1 MFTKYDTI
9 NHWQTGSNSKKIFVF
24 CIKSCRI
31 ETENTNY
38 FTILKKLERVYIID
52 DDEVIIYLT
61 NKLIASVDFCETVE
75 TFLEAEV
82 ALEKLKTC
90 LETGNELPDA
100 ILFDL
105 NMPVM
110 NGWQFIEAFQKLHGA
125 KNIPCFVFTTSIDAA
140 DKNKALKYKII
151 KDFITKPLTH
161 QKLDKILRQVDK

>member
-1 MFTKYDTI
+1 M
-9 NHWQTGSNSKKIFVF
+9 
-24 CIKSCRI
+24 
-31 ETENTNY
+31 
-38 FTILKKLERVYIID
+38 KKLERVYIID

-82 ALEKLKTC
+82 ALEKLKGC

-110 NGWQFIEAFQKLHGA
+110 NGWQFIEAFQKLPGA
-125 KNIPCFVFTTSIDAA
+125 RNIPCFVFTTSIDAA

-161 QKLDKILRQVDK
+161 QKLDKILRLVDK

>member
-1 MFTKYDTI
+1 M
-9 NHWQTGSNSKKIFVF
+9 
-24 CIKSCRI
+24 
-31 ETENTNY
+31 
-38 FTILKKLERVYIID
+38 KKLGRVYIID

-75 TFLEAEV
+75 TFLEAEL
-82 ALEKLKTC
+82 ALEQLKTC
-90 LETGNELPDA
+90 LETGNNIPDA

-110 NGWQFIEAFQKLHGA
+110 NGWQFIEAFQKLPGA
-125 KNIPCFVFTTSIDAA
+125 KSIPCFVFTTSIDAA

-161 QKLDKILRQVDK
+161 QKLDKILRMTDK